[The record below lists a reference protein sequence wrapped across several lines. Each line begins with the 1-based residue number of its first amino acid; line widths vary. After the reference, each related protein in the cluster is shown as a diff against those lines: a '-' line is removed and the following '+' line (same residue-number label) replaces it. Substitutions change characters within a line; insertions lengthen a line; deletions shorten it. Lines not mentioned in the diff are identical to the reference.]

1 MLSGGKDPTLA
12 GGSSVGSVDPDTRR
26 RREAYNMAES
36 VEGKGFSGRPK
47 ILDLLGAG
55 GLDEEEARVYARE
68 VVRIVRGGSRAPE
81 APAPDPEAVRERR
94 EARQHRDG

>member
-1 MLSGGKDPTLA
+1 MA
-12 GGSSVGSVDPDTRR
+12 GPVGS
-26 RREAYNMAES
+26 
-36 VEGKGFSGRPK
+36 KGFSGRPK

-81 APAPDPEAVRERR
+81 GPAPGPEAVRERR
-94 EARQHRDG
+94 EARRRREG